1 MAFIIENTTQIRV
14 RYADTDK
21 MGIVYNGNYLAF
33 FEVGRTELMRSK
45 GLAYTTFESEGYLL
59 PLVESHVNY
68 KAPAYYDDLLD
79 IVATL
84 DVDAITATLQF
95 NYSIFCNGNF
105 IADGYTKHS
114 FLKQETMKPVRPP
127 KFFIEK
133 LQLLKI
139 I

>member
-1 MAFIIENTTQIRV
+1 MSFIIENTTQIRV

-33 FEVGRTELMRSK
+33 FEVGRTELMRSR
-45 GLAYTTFESEGYLL
+45 GLPYTEFEAEGYLL

-68 KAPAYYDDLLD
+68 KAPAYYDDLLNV
-79 IVATL
+79 VATL
-84 DVDAITATLQF
+84 DVDAITSTLKF
-95 NYSIFCNGNF
+95 NYSVFRNDIF
-105 IADGYTKHS
+105 IANGYTIHS
-114 FLKQETMKPVRPP
+114 FLKTETMRPVRPP

-139 I
+139 N

>member
-33 FEVGRTELMRSK
+33 FEVGRTELMRAK
-45 GLAYTTFESEGYLL
+45 GMAYTEFEAGGFLL

-79 IVATL
+79 ISATL
-84 DVDAITATLQF
+84 DVDAIYSTMQF
-95 NYSIFCNGNF
+95 NYSVYRNEIF
-105 IADGYTKHS
+105 IASGHTIHS
-114 FLKQETMKPVRPP
+114 FLKTETMRPVRPP
-127 KFFIEK
+127 KFFLEK
-133 LQLLKI
+133 LQSLKI